1 MDKKTNFA
9 CVFRK
14 KVLPLC
20 PNFESTSETMSGQ
33 SQETQLIV
41 SVEDTSKLRE
51 IRRAISMLKGVGR
64 VSLPRRK
71 RYSAYELSLRDLD
84 EGRVNEYASVEDFFK
99 KMEVNV
105 SD

>member
-1 MDKKTNFA
+1 
-9 CVFRK
+9 
-14 KVLPLC
+14 
-20 PNFESTSETMSGQ
+20 MSGQ

-51 IRRAISMLKGVGR
+51 IRRAISMLKGVRR

-99 KMEVNV
+99 KMGVNV